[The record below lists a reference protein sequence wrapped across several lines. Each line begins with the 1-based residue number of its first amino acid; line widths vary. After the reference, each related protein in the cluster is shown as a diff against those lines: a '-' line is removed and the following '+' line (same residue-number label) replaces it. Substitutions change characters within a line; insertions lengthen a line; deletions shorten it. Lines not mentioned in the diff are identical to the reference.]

1 MSVLPDSARELL
13 LGPANAH
20 VITINPDGSPQ
31 ASLTWET
38 LEGDEIVIASMAV
51 YAKVRNLQRDPR
63 VVITFESPEK
73 NDFGLVQYLVVY
85 GTATVVPGGAVAI
98 LRAQAHRYL
107 GPEVVY
113 PQGEFDG
120 SEGYL
125 MRIHIDRIGGVGPWG
140 RAI

>member
-1 MSVLPDSARELL
+1 MSILPDSARELL
-13 LGPANAH
+13 LGAANAH
-20 VITINPDGSPQ
+20 LITINPDGSPQ

-51 YAKVRNLQRDPR
+51 YAKIRNVQRDPR
-63 VVITFESPEK
+63 VVITFESQEK
-73 NDFGLVQYLVVY
+73 NKFGLVQYLTIH

-107 GPEVVY
+107 GSDVVF

-125 MRIHIDRIGGVGPWG
+125 LRIRIDRIDGVGPWG
-140 RAI
+140 RAT